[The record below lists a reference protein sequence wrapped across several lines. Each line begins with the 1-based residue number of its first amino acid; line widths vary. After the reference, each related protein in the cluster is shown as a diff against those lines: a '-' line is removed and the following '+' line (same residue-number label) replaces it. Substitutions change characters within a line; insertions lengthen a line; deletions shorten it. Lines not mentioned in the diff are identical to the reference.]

1 MRRQYTIGLL
11 IFFLGMG
18 CFQGLGFGSSDSQT
32 YDWQAKLK
40 RGALNIV
47 TSPVEIAREVQITS
61 DEKSLREGWTVGLVK
76 GLGQGVTR
84 FGAGVLDVLTC
95 PFNFPN
101 EQKKPLVEPEY
112 VWQKPG
118 VKYS

>member
-1 MRRQYTIGLL
+1 MRCQYVMGLL
-11 IFFLGMG
+11 IFYVGIG
-18 CFQGLGFGSSDSQT
+18 CFQGVGFGSVDPQT

-47 TSPVEIAREVQITS
+47 TSPVEIAREIQITS
-61 DEKSLREGWTVGLVK
+61 DEKNLREGWTVGFVK
-76 GLGQGVTR
+76 GLGQGVVR
-84 FGAGVLDVLTC
+84 FGVGVIDVLTC
-95 PFNFPN
+95 PFNFPDD
-101 EQKKPLVEPEY
+101 QKRPLVEPEY